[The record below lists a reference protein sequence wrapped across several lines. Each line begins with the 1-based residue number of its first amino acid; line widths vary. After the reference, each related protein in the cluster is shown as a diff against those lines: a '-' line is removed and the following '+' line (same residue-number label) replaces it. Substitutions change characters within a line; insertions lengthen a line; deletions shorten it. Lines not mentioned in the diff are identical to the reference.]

1 MTNTF
6 QTLADRLTAGRISL
20 AEALR
25 LGTMIADQL
34 EELHEMGITHGA
46 VSPGSIAIAGNAVQ
60 LLAATRDEA
69 EATPY
74 AAPEVLAGQPADAR
88 SDIFSFGAVIFE
100 MVTGRRA
107 CEGESQSPC
116 ATGSPAIDRL
126 VNGCLAKS
134 PEDRYQRLQKAMLEL
149 KFFKSAA
156 RPAVAAAAF
165 VPPAP
170 PAADVQA
177 VHELEERM
185 TARMQEHEKSVAT
198 VTEVANEVL
207 KALRQQQS
215 DTPALHHLSRS
226 AVSGPLDDST
236 AARLEHALNMFG
248 DRLGRMDMVLG
259 SAVDRLQKLEH
270 NLNSFDV
277 DAAALRDS
285 VTHDVRNFERALK
298 AQSTAIE
305 SARTAMGQTDD
316 LVERVVEALD
326 SLQSMVVYTPEARL
340 LAS

>member
-25 LGTMIADQL
+25 LGTIIADQL

-46 VSPGSIAIAGNAVQ
+46 VSPGSIAIAGNAAQ

-74 AAPEVLAGQPADAR
+74 SAPEVLEGQPADAR
-88 SDIFSFGAVIFE
+88 SDIFSFGAVIYE

-107 CEGESQSPC
+107 FEEGSQSPC

-126 VNGCLAKS
+126 VNGCLARS

-156 RPAVAAAAF
+156 RPALAAAGF
-165 VPPAP
+165 VPAAA
-170 PAADVQA
+170 PAADIQA
-177 VHELEERM
+177 VHALEERM

-215 DTPALHHLSRS
+215 DTPAPQHFSRP
-226 AVSGPLDDST
+226 AASGPLDDSA

-259 SAVDRLQKLEH
+259 SAVDRLQKLEN
-270 NLNSFDV
+270 NLNSFDI

-285 VTHDVRNFERALK
+285 VTHDVRSFERALK